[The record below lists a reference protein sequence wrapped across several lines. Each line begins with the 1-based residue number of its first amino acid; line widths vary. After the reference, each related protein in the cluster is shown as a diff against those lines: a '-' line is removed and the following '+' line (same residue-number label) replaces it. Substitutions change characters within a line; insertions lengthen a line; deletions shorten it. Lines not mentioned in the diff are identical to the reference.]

1 MSATPTWRLPAPGL
15 TATTALSIW
24 ALLLGMGML
33 MLGNGMQGTLLG
45 LRASAEGFTNTVTGL
60 VMSSYFVGF
69 IGGAILTPVIIRR
82 VGHVRVFAAMA
93 SLTSVAIVVHAL
105 FVTPP
110 IWGAMRMV
118 TGFAFA
124 SLYIV
129 TESWLNDRATN
140 DVRGGLLSVYLVIT
154 FVAIAA
160 GQLTVNLA
168 SPSGYD
174 LFLLN
179 AVILSLAA
187 VPILLS
193 QNTEPDHSA
202 PDPLTLRQLYRI
214 SPLGTVGAFSTGMS
228 QGAVFGMAAVFARGH
243 DLSVFQVSLF
253 MTALIAGGALLQWP
267 IGRLSDR
274 LDRRYVIIG
283 VGLLVALIAAVA
295 IPVGRIS
302 DSGLVIMGLLFGG
315 TVLPLYGLY
324 VAYTNDHL
332 EPRQMVAA
340 SSSLYMAVAAGAVLG
355 PTLTGWLMD
364 VSGPDGFLWYFV
376 VIHLAMVGFAVYRM
390 TRSGTP
396 GIGEQSPYAPVPG
409 RTAELSE
416 SWVQNY
422 IHARYDDVGVCEE
435 SLSADTGAPGSDR
448 QSTGKRA

>member
-1 MSATPTWRLPAPGL
+1 MRLAPGWRLPAPGL
-15 TATTALSIW
+15 TATTALSVW

-45 LRASAEGFTNTVTGL
+45 LRASAEGFTGTVTGL

-69 IGGAILTPVIIRR
+69 IGGAVLTPTIIRR

-93 SLTSVAIVVHAL
+93 SLTSVAIVIHAL

-110 IWGAMRMV
+110 IWGAMRIL

-140 DVRGGLLSVYLVIT
+140 DVRGGLLSVYLVIS
-154 FVAIAA
+154 FVAMAA
-160 GQLTVNLA
+160 GQLAMNLA

-179 AVILSLAA
+179 AVILSLAL
-187 VPILLS
+187 VPIVLS
-193 QNTEPDHSA
+193 QNTEPDHGT
-202 PDPLTLRQLYRI
+202 PDPLSLRQLYRV

-243 DLSVFQVSLF
+243 DLSVLQVSLF
-253 MTALIAGGALLQWP
+253 MTAVVVGGALLQWP

-274 LDRRYVIIG
+274 LDRRRVIVG
-283 VGLLVALIAAVA
+283 VGLLVVVVAALT
-295 IPVGRIS
+295 IPVGRIF
-302 DSGLVIMGLLFGG
+302 DSGLIFMGLLFGG

-340 SSSLYMAVAAGAVLG
+340 SSGLYMAVAAGAVLG
-355 PTLTGWLMD
+355 PALTGWLMD
-364 VSGPDGFLWYFV
+364 LVGPDGFLWYFV
-376 VIHLAMVGFAVYRM
+376 VVHLAMVAFAIYRM
-390 TRSGTP
+390 QRSEAPTVDD
-396 GIGEQSPYAPVPG
+396 QSPYAPLPG

-416 SWVQNY
+416 SWVQEY
-422 IHARYDDVGVCEE
+422 IDAHNDGDVEPRDESRRAPADDGDDER
-435 SLSADTGAPGSDR
+435 P
-448 QSTGKRA
+448 